1 MTPTLASLL
10 HRLRRLAAL
19 AADSDAALLERFTR
33 HRDEGA
39 FAALV
44 GRHGPMVLNLCR
56 RLLGDAHAAEDCFQA
71 TFLVLARKARS
82 VARPAALA
90 GWLYGVARRVALK
103 ARSSR
108 RPCAELTD
116 DRACPDPRRDPLA
129 ELTARDMLRVL
140 EEEVGRLPEAHRLP
154 VVLCCLEGLSL
165 EEAARR
171 LGATPGSVRARLAR
185 GRRRL
190 RLRLARRGLTL
201 PAALAPVVVSRAS
214 FAAVSV
220 ALRDRT
226 VAMATVSARG
236 GGEVAS
242 PLICSLAEGVCRAMA
257 IKQAKLVF
265 VVLLLGLL
273 GTGAFLYRLHAEGT
287 DPAQGKAGE
296 PPGRAARPAAQ
307 AKTPGPDKTAA
318 EKQAKLQL
326 RNARDALL
334 AAQHEYEQLE
344 EDYKLKLITARVAVA
359 EQEEYFRAL
368 ERRQAAE
375 RAREERALRAAENE
389 LRKQKHLRGE
399 DLARKELQELEERA
413 RQEDAQRLT
422 SLLRRRELLARGQ
435 EQLRQLEREQES
447 KSSIAEAKVR
457 DAARWVRRAEQRLHG
472 ATEAPGGFEDLEQ
485 EVRALR
491 RELAELRR
499 ALERQ
504 GQKDRPPQP

>member
-1 MTPTLASLL
+1 
-10 HRLRRLAAL
+10 
-19 AADSDAALLERFTR
+19 
-33 HRDEGA
+33 
-39 FAALV
+39 
-44 GRHGPMVLNLCR
+44 MVLNLCR

-71 TFLVLARKARS
+71 AFLVLARKARS

-103 ARSSR
+103 ARSRR
-108 RPCAELTD
+108 RPYAELTD
-116 DRACPDPRRDPLA
+116 DRNCPDPRRDPLA
-129 ELTARDMLRVL
+129 ELTARDVLRVL
-140 EEEVGRLPEAHRLP
+140 EEEVGQLPESHRLP

-201 PAALAPVVVSRAS
+201 PAALAPVVVSRAA
-214 FAAVSV
+214 FGAVPV
-220 ALRDRT
+220 VLRDRA
-226 VAMATVSARG
+226 VAVAAEAARG

-257 IKQAKLVF
+257 IKQAKMVF

-287 DPAQGKAGE
+287 EPVQGKAGE
-296 PPGRAARPAAQ
+296 PPGRAARSAAQ

-334 AAQHEYEQLE
+334 TAQREYDQLE
-344 EDYKLKLITARVAVA
+344 ESYKSKLIDARITLA
-359 EQEEYFRAL
+359 EQKERLRAL
-368 ERRQAAE
+368 ERRHAAE
-375 RAREERALRAAENE
+375 RAREDRALRAAEDE
-389 LRKQKHLRGE
+389 LKKQRHLRGE
-399 DLARKELQELEERA
+399 DQARKELQELEARA
-413 RQEDAQRLT
+413 RVKDQERLT
-422 SLLRRRELLARGQ
+422 LLIARCRDLVGQ
-435 EQLRQLEREQES
+435 QEELRQLEREQEL
-447 KSSIAEAKVR
+447 KSSLAEADVR
-457 DAARWVRRAEQRLHG
+457 DAARLVRRAKQRLHG
-472 ATEAPGGFEDLEQ
+472 VTEAPGGFEELEQ
-485 EVRALR
+485 EVRSLR

-504 GQKDRPPQP
+504 GQKDCPPRP